1 MVYGAINEKGEQWYT
16 QMGKVFEA
24 IHNKQNDYNWLITDI
39 DCVPQKIEAKY
50 NGDYCWL
57 TGEELTQLVAKDD
70 WQWVW
75 AVLSGF
81 DKSID
86 LSEVLSYPKPYANG
100 YEGFWRNPIS
110 MQHPLAAIEI
120 VAWDSSLTLFFS
132 KRQALVNDFL
142 NFFPFS
148 QNLASYN
155 ADGVVTISS

>member
-1 MVYGAINEKGEQWYT
+1 MVYGAINEKGEPWYT

-39 DCVPQKIEAKY
+39 DCVPQKIEAQY

-57 TGEELTQLVAKDD
+57 TGEELTKLVAEDD

-86 LSEVLSYPKPYANG
+86 VSEVLNYPHPCANG
-100 YEGFWRNPIS
+100 YEGFWINPIS
-110 MQHPLAAIEI
+110 IQHPLAAIEI
-120 VAWDSSLTLFFS
+120 VAWDSSLTLLFS
-132 KRQALVNDFL
+132 KQEKLVKDFL
-142 NFFPFS
+142 AFFPFS
-148 QNLASYN
+148 QDLASYN
-155 ADGVVTISS
+155 TNGIATIQS